1 MLEIS
6 LREIRPCLRK
16 ARMTSA
22 SAAFTKIGAFKWASF
37 FVLVAGLV
45 GKVCT
50 IHAKDV
56 LSDERIKG
64 YFHYSDLDC
73 KFNSQ
78 T

>member
-16 ARMTSA
+16 ARITSA
-22 SAAFTKIGAFKWASF
+22 SAAFTKIGAFKRAGS

-50 IHAKDV
+50 IHAIGL
-56 LSDERIKG
+56 LSDESIKG

-73 KFNSQ
+73 
-78 T
+78 